1 MRATFEYIIHNSQQ
15 DKVIHSKVWRTG
27 RSPGIA
33 LLDMTDRS
41 ESPVQLIALIAKQ
54 YPSRIAVATT
64 KDGS

>member
-1 MRATFEYIIHNSQQ
+1 MRATFEYSIYNIQQ

-33 LLDMTDRS
+33 LLDMTDRT
-41 ESPVQLIALIAKQ
+41 ESPLQFIALIAKQ

-64 KDGS
+64 KEGS